1 MKDLSYSE
9 LVNAPSIIQYIYIA
23 SVQNQPIGMSIYEE
37 AMKSYPQFFKE
48 ELELRRRWDAVP
60 EHIKEQY
67 FDAMAKMYKT
77 FDEKTPFHGKGIMFF
92 ANNPDKFSQQMFYVE
107 SQRPLKIDEGK
118 KIHNQFLSSF
128 GIQFNEQMI

>member
-48 ELELRRRWDAVP
+48 ELEIRRRWDAVP
-60 EHIKEQY
+60 PHIKEQY
-67 FDAMAKMYKT
+67 FDAMAKMY
-77 FDEKTPFHGKGIMFF
+77 EKYARETPFYGKGIMFF
-92 ANNPDKFSQQMFYVE
+92 ANNPDKFSEQIAYVE
-107 SQRPLKIDEGK
+107 AQRQNKINAGK
-118 KIHNQFLSSF
+118 KIHQQFLSSF